1 MEIMKVIVFAGGD
14 SPERDVSLA
23 SGKQVYKALKKRGH
37 NVILIDPSEKNF
49 FKKVIEFK
57 PDCVFI
63 ALHGGKGENGVI
75 QGFLEAINIPYTGSG
90 VLSSAICMNKIIMK
104 KILKFHNIPTPA
116 FVVVEKD
123 KIPYIP
129 FSFPVVVKPA
139 NLGSTIGIRIVKEK
153 KYLKSAIEES
163 FKFDK
168 EIFIE
173 KFIEGKEITI
183 GILGNEDTEILPAIE
198 IRTKS
203 GFYDYKAKYTP
214 GESQHIIPPQLSEKI
229 IKKAN
234 RIAEKVYKIVK
245 CSGFARMEIMIDKKG
260 TPYILDVN
268 TIPGLTETSLLPD
281 AAKYKGISFEDLC
294 EKILNYAIEK
304 WKIRQK
310 EE

>member
-1 MEIMKVIVFAGGD
+1 MQIMKVIVFAGGD
-14 SPERDVSLA
+14 SPERDVSLV
-23 SGKQVYKALKKRGH
+23 SGKQVYKALKKRGY
-37 NVILIDPSEKNF
+37 NVVLVDPSARNF
-49 FKKVIEFK
+49 FKKVIEFN
-57 PDCVFI
+57 PECVFI

-104 KILKFHNIPTPA
+104 KILRFHNIPTPA
-116 FVVVEKD
+116 FVVVENN

-139 NLGSTIGIRIVKEK
+139 NLGSTIGIKIVREK
-153 KYLKSAIEES
+153 KYLKNAIEETL
-163 FKFDK
+163 KFDK
-168 EIFIE
+168 EVFIE
-173 KFIEGKEITI
+173 KFIEGTEITV
-183 GILGNEDTEILPAIE
+183 GILGNENVEILPAIE
-198 IRTKS
+198 IRTKN

-234 RIAEKVYKIVK
+234 EIAEKGYKIVK

-260 TPYILDVN
+260 IPYILDVN
-268 TIPGLTETSLLPD
+268 TIPGMTETSLLPD
-281 AAKYKGISFEDLC
+281 AAKYKGMSFEDLC

-304 WKIRQK
+304 WNIRQK

>member
-49 FKKVIEFK
+49 FKKVIEFQ

-129 FSFPVVVKPA
+129 FPFPVVVKPA
-139 NLGSTIGIRIVKEK
+139 NLGSTIGIRIV
-153 KYLKSAIEES
+153 
-163 FKFDK
+163 D
-168 EIFIE
+168 
-173 KFIEGKEITI
+173 
-183 GILGNEDTEILPAIE
+183 NEM
-198 IRTKS
+198 
-203 GFYDYKAKYTP
+203 
-214 GESQHIIPPQLSEKI
+214 
-229 IKKAN
+229 AN
-234 RIAEKVYKIVK
+234 KIVNEFGAVT
-245 CSGFARMEIMIDKKG
+245 C
-260 TPYILDVN
+260 
-268 TIPGLTETSLLPD
+268 TSANIHGNKPPD
-281 AAKYKGISFEDLC
+281 TVDLSL
-294 EKILNYAIEK
+294 IHI
-304 WKIRQK
+304 
-310 EE
+310 